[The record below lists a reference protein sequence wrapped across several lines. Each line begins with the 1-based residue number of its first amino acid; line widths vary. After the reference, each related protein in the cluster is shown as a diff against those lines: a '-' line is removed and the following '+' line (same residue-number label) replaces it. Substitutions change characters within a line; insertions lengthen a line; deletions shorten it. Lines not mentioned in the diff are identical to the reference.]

1 MDGGRSKRYASTNTM
16 LDDNSFVFV
25 LLEDVGRIQY
35 NGKQSICTVAV
46 GSYGSSQFEETTRI
60 WSIASDF
67 HVMGVKF
74 VS

>member
-35 NGKQSICTVAV
+35 NGKQSFCTVAV
-46 GSYGSSQFEETTRI
+46 GSYGSFQFEETNENLEYRI
-60 WSIASDF
+60 GFSCDGSKIR
-67 HVMGVKF
+67 
-74 VS
+74 